1 VGLSEKCKKSE
12 KLKDFFQQNSESIIY
27 TQTSSSKRNQKR
39 ETKKEKPK

>member
-1 VGLSEKCKKSE
+1 VKNAKKVK

-27 TQTSSSKRNQKR
+27 TQTSSSNKINQKR